1 MQKFNFLHFLFN
13 FYTIIKKLKL
23 INKIKNK
30 KNRV

>member
-1 MQKFNFLHFLFN
+1 MQKFIFLHFLFN

-23 INKIKNK
+23 IKKINNK